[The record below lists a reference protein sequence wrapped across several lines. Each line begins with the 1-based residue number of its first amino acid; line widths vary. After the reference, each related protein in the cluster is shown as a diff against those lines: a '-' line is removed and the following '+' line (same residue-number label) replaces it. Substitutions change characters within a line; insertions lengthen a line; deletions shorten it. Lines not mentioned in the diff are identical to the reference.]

1 MNSLF
6 HYYLVMWKLYCLAG
20 HLDTE
25 VVKAD
30 SNVGRVDESSVGR
43 GDTVGGG
50 LVDGGHG
57 DGVLGGDLGDGSIVD
72 NLGDDSMVGAG
83 VSDLGEASVDLGEAG
98 VSDLGSDNIGG
109 GVEEGGVSLSLS
121 LGLSISGPLSPSG
134 IAVSI
139 GTIGSRVGTIGTI
152 GTIGIGVSIG
162 AVEKGGIGFSLGFRL
177 SEGHSGKSENCEELH
192 VVRLS

>member
-20 HLDTE
+20 HLDTD

-30 SNVGRVDESSVGR
+30 SNMGRVDESSVGR

-57 DGVLGGDLGDGSIVD
+57 DGVVGGDLGD
-72 NLGDDSMVGAG
+72 AG
-83 VSDLGEASVDLGEAG
+83 VDLGEAG

-109 GVEEGGVSLSLS
+109 GVEEGGVSLGLS
-121 LGLSISGPLSPSG
+121 LGLSISGPLSVVRIG
-134 IAVSI
+134 VGSI
-139 GTIGSRVGTIGTI
+139 GS
-152 GTIGIGVSIG
+152 VS
-162 AVEKGGIGFSLGFRL
+162 
-177 SEGHSGKSENCEELH
+177 
-192 VVRLS
+192 

>member
-20 HLDTE
+20 HLDTD

-57 DGVLGGDLGDGSIVD
+57 DGVVGGDLGDGSIVD
-72 NLGDDSMVGAG
+72 NLGDDSPGAG
-83 VSDLGEASVDLGEAG
+83 VSDLGDAGVDLGEAG
-98 VSDLGSDNIGG
+98 VSDLGDA
-109 GVEEGGVSLSLS
+109 GVD
-121 LGLSISGPLSPSG
+121 LG
-134 IAVSI
+134 
-139 GTIGSRVGTIGTI
+139 
-152 GTIGIGVSIG
+152 
-162 AVEKGGIGFSLGFRL
+162 
-177 SEGHSGKSENCEELH
+177 
-192 VVRLS
+192 

>member
-20 HLDTE
+20 HLDTD

-57 DGVLGGDLGDGSIVD
+57 DGVVGGDLGDGSIVD
-72 NLGDDSMVGAG
+72 DLGDAG
-83 VSDLGEASVDLGEAG
+83 VDLGEAG

-109 GVEEGGVSLSLS
+109 GVEEGGVSLGLS
-121 LGLSISGPLSPSG
+121 LGLSISGPLSVVRIGVGSIG
-134 IAVSI
+134 SVSI
-139 GTIGSRVGTIGTI
+139 S
-152 GTIGIGVSIG
+152 
-162 AVEKGGIGFSLGFRL
+162 
-177 SEGHSGKSENCEELH
+177 
-192 VVRLS
+192 

>member
-50 LVDGGHG
+50 LG
-57 DGVLGGDLGDGSIVD
+57 DGSIVDNLGGDLGDGSIVD
-72 NLGDDSMVGAG
+72 NLGDDPPGVVVGG
-83 VSDLGEASVDLGEAG
+83 GQGG
-98 VSDLGSDNIGG
+98 DNIGG
-109 GVEEGGVSLSLS
+109 GVEESGVSLGLS
-121 LGLSISGPLSPSG
+121 LGLSISRPLS
-134 IAVSI
+134 IV
-139 GTIGSRVGTIGTI
+139 RVGVG
-152 GTIGIGVSIG
+152 GSI
-162 AVEKGGIGFSLGFRL
+162 VDNL
-177 SEGHSGKSENCEELH
+177 
-192 VVRLS
+192 

>member
-20 HLDTE
+20 HLDTD

-57 DGVLGGDLGDGSIVD
+57 DGVLGGDLGDGVLSDI
-72 NLGDDSMVGAG
+72 GDDSPGSG
-83 VSDLGEASVDLGEAG
+83 VSDCGNAGVDLGEAG

-109 GVEEGGVSLSLS
+109 GVEEGGVSLGLS
-121 LGLSISGPLSPSG
+121 LGLSISGPLSVSVVRVG
-134 IAVSI
+134 VGSIGSVSI
-139 GTIGSRVGTIGTI
+139 SSIGSGVGTIGP
-152 GTIGIGVSIG
+152 V
-162 AVEKGGIGFSLGFRL
+162 
-177 SEGHSGKSENCEELH
+177 
-192 VVRLS
+192 

>member
-20 HLDTE
+20 HLDTD

-98 VSDLGSDNIGG
+98 VSNLGSDNIGG
-109 GVEEGGVSLSLS
+109 GVEEGGISLGLS
-121 LGLSISGPLSPSG
+121 LGLSISGPLSVVRIGVGSIGSVSISIGSG
-134 IAVSI
+134 VGTIGPVSTIGTGIGISI
-139 GTIGSRVGTIGTI
+139 GTIEKS
-152 GTIGIGVSIG
+152 GIGLSI
-162 AVEKGGIGFSLGFRL
+162 SLSF
-177 SEGHSGKSENCEELH
+177 
-192 VVRLS
+192 